1 MSWGRVQQVISD
13 VYYKTTAMSYNA
25 RLTLILGRRR
35 KIRCKFHS
43 SDASTCIQCAAR
55 GSRCLDQ
62 RDVSPVNHGAISD
75 ESTSFRERAIALES
89 MVKHHA
95 QVSRDPS
102 LGLQALDLTDEP
114 VEADTR
120 VPFISLLN
128 NVVVSWSAM
137 LA

>member
-1 MSWGRVQQVISD
+1 MSC
-13 VYYKTTAMSYNA
+13 NA
-25 RLTLILGRRR
+25 CLTLILGRRR
-35 KIRCKFHS
+35 KIRCKFQS
-43 SDASTCIQCAAR
+43 SNASICIQCTAR

-75 ESTSFRERAIALES
+75 ESISLREREITLES

-95 QVSRDPS
+95 QVSRNPAPGSQSLDPR
-102 LGLQALDLTDEP
+102 DES

-120 VPFISLLN
+120 VPFISMLN
-128 NVVVSWSAM
+128 NVVVSWSVI